1 MGIAKEPLFHRIYR
15 WDRANAQYD
24 VEHLKRVEAVER
36 ALPPGVWVTGSP
48 YRGVGLPDCVHQGQ
62 TTAIQVV
69 ERLKEPAKERA
80 VNIAESER
88 LWADAKR
95 LMPGGV
101 NSPVRAFGAVGG
113 TPRFIE
119 RGEGAYLYDVDGNR
133 YLDYVLSWGPLVL
146 GHAHPRV
153 VEALESAVRRG
164 TSYGAPTPLEV
175 ELAQVIIDQIPSIEL
190 LRLVNSG
197 TEATMS
203 AIRLAR
209 AFTGRDKIVK
219 FAGGYHGHADAF
231 LVQAGSGVSTFGLP
245 DSPGVTA
252 AATSDTLTCAFN
264 DLAALEDLFG
274 SFPGQIAAVIA
285 EPLMANMG
293 FIMPRPGFLAGI
305 QELCRKSGA
314 LFILDEVITGFR
326 LGLEGAQGALG
337 IGARSD
343 LPGQGDRR
351 RASPG
356 GLRRQAGHHGDGGPG
371 RSRVPGGHALRQS
384 SRHHRRSGDHQDP
397 ARARHLRG
405 HRDDRP
411 RIGGRHRQARGR
423 RGDPHPDRAVRH
435 HLRVLLPQEAGAE
448 IADAASAKLH
458 ADTERYAKFFHLML
472 EQGVYFAPSQFE
484 VAFTSAAHGEGE
496 VEATLRAMETAFGR
510 LAAS

>member
-1 MGIAKEPLFHRIYR
+1 
-15 WDRANAQYD
+15 
-24 VEHLKRVEAVER
+24 
-36 ALPPGVWVTGSP
+36 
-48 YRGVGLPDCVHQGQ
+48 
-62 TTAIQVV
+62 
-69 ERLKEPAKERA
+69 
-80 VNIAESER
+80 VNIEGSER

-153 VEALESAVRRG
+153 VEALERAVRRG

-175 ELAQVIIDQIPSIEL
+175 ELAQLITDVMPAIES
-190 LRLVNSG
+190 LRLVSSG

-203 AIRLAR
+203 AVRLAR
-209 AFTGRDKIVK
+209 AFTSRDKVIK

-264 DLAALEDLFG
+264 DLSALEELFG
-274 SFPGQIAAVIA
+274 SFPDQIAAVIV

-326 LGLEGAQGALG
+326 LAIEGAQGAWGLEPDLTCLGKVIGGGLPLGAYGGKRAIMQMVAPAGPVYQAGTLSGNPLATTAGLATLKTLLEPGTFAAIEATARELAAG
-337 IGARSD
+337 IGKLAND
-343 LPGQGDRR
+343 AGVPMQVGQSGTIF
-351 RASPG
+351 G
-356 GLRRQAGHHGDGGPG
+356 FYFLKKAGT
-371 RSRVPGGHALRQS
+371 Q
-384 SRHHRRSGDHQDP
+384 
-397 ARARHLRG
+397 
-405 HRDDRP
+405 
-411 RIGGRHRQARGR
+411 I
-423 RGDPHPDRAVRH
+423 
-435 HLRVLLPQEAGAE
+435 E
-448 IADAASAKLH
+448 DAASAKLY
-458 ADTERYAKFFHLML
+458 ADPERYAKFFHLML

-484 VAFTSAAHGEGE
+484 VAFTSAAHGEAE
-496 VEATLRAMETAFGR
+496 VETTLRALQVG
-510 LAAS
+510 LSKAALSEALLGMQP

>member
-1 MGIAKEPLFHRIYR
+1 MNI
-15 WDRANAQYD
+15 
-24 VEHLKRVEAVER
+24 
-36 ALPPGVWVTGSP
+36 TG
-48 YRGVGLPDCVHQGQ
+48 
-62 TTAIQVV
+62 
-69 ERLKEPAKERA
+69 
-80 VNIAESER
+80 SER

-119 RGEGAYLYDVDGNR
+119 RGAGPYLIDVDGNR
-133 YLDYVLSWGPLVL
+133 YVDYVLSWGPLVL

-153 VEALESAVRRG
+153 VDALEEAVRRG

-175 ELAQVIIDQIPSIEL
+175 ELAQTVVDVMPSIEV

-203 AIRLAR
+203 AVRLAR
-209 AFTGRDKIVK
+209 AFTGRDKIIK

-252 AATSDTLTCAFN
+252 AAASDTLTCAFN
-264 DLAALEDLFG
+264 DRGALEDLFS
-274 SFPGQIAAVIA
+274 SFPGQIAAVIV

-305 QELCRKSGA
+305 QELCRTSGA

-326 LGLEGAQGALG
+326 LGIDGAQGAWGLEPDLTCLGKVIGGGLPLGAYGGRRAIMDMVAPAGPVYQAGTLSGNPLATTAGLATLRTLLEPGAFTAIETTANALAVG
-337 IGARSD
+337 IGRLAD
-343 LPGQGDRR
+343 DAGIPIQIG
-351 RASPG
+351 
-356 GLRRQAGHHGDGGPG
+356 QAGTIFGFYF
-371 RSRVPGGHALRQS
+371 LK
-384 SRHHRRSGDHQDP
+384 
-397 ARARHLRG
+397 
-405 HRDDRP
+405 
-411 RIGGRHRQARGR
+411 
-423 RGDPHPDRAVRH
+423 
-435 HLRVLLPQEAGAE
+435 EAGTE
-448 IADAASAKLH
+448 ITDAASAKLH
-458 ADTERYAKFFHLML
+458 AHTERYAKFFHLML

-484 VAFTSAAHGEGE
+484 VAFASAAHGENE
-496 VEATLRAMETAFGR
+496 VEATLTAAAAAFGR
-510 LAAS
+510 LAAA

>member
-1 MGIAKEPLFHRIYR
+1 
-15 WDRANAQYD
+15 
-24 VEHLKRVEAVER
+24 
-36 ALPPGVWVTGSP
+36 
-48 YRGVGLPDCVHQGQ
+48 
-62 TTAIQVV
+62 
-69 ERLKEPAKERA
+69 
-80 VNIAESER
+80 VNIAGSER

-101 NSPVRAFGAVGG
+101 NSPVRAFGGVGG

-119 RGEGAYLYDVDGNR
+119 RGEGAYLCDVDGNR
-133 YLDYVLSWGPLVL
+133 YVDYVLSWGPLIL

-153 VEALESAVRRG
+153 VEALERAVRRG

-175 ELAQVIIDQIPSIEL
+175 ELAQIIIDLIPSIEL

-209 AFTGRDKIVK
+209 AFTGQDKIIK

-264 DLAALEDLFG
+264 DLRALEDLFG

-326 LGLEGAQGALG
+326 LGIGGAQGVWGLEPDLTCLG
-337 IGARSD
+337 KVIG
-343 LPGQGDRR
+343 
-351 RASPG
+351 G
-356 GLRRQAGHHGDGGPG
+356 GLPLGAYGGKRAIMEMVAPAGPVYQAGTLSGNPLATTAGLATLKTLLEPG
-371 RSRVPGGHALRQS
+371 TFADIEAAASEVAAGIEKLADDAGVPVQ
-384 SRHHRRSGDHQDP
+384 
-397 ARARHLRG
+397 
-405 HRDDRP
+405 
-411 RIGGRHRQARGR
+411 IGQCGTIFGFYFLKDA
-423 RGDPHPDRAVRH
+423 
-435 HLRVLLPQEAGAE
+435 EAE
-448 IADAASAKLH
+448 IGDAASAKLH
-458 ADTERYAKFFHLML
+458 ADTERYSEFFRLML
-472 EQGVYFAPSQFE
+472 DQGVYFAPSQFE
-484 VAFTSAAHGEGE
+484 VAFTSAAHAEGE
-496 VEATLRAMETAFGR
+496 VEATLRAVEASFCR
-510 LAAS
+510 LTGT

>member
-1 MGIAKEPLFHRIYR
+1 M
-15 WDRANAQYD
+15 
-24 VEHLKRVEAVER
+24 
-36 ALPPGVWVTGSP
+36 
-48 YRGVGLPDCVHQGQ
+48 
-62 TTAIQVV
+62 
-69 ERLKEPAKERA
+69 
-80 VNIAESER
+80 NISESER
-88 LWADAKR
+88 LWADAKG

-113 TPRFIE
+113 TPRFIQ

-133 YLDYVLSWGPLVL
+133 YLDYVLSWGPLIL

-153 VEALESAVRRG
+153 VEALEFAVRQG

-175 ELAQVIIDQIPSIEL
+175 ELAQVIIDLVPSIEL

-209 AFTGRDKIVK
+209 AFTGRDKVIK

-264 DLAALEDLFG
+264 DLGALEGLFA
-274 SFPGQIAAVIA
+274 SFPGKIAAVIV

-326 LGLEGAQGALG
+326 LGIGGAQGAWGLEPDLTCLGKVIGGGLPLGAYGGKRAIMEMVAPAGPVYQAGTLSGNPLATTAGLATIKTLVEPGAFVAIETSARELAAG
-337 IGARSD
+337 IGRLAED
-343 LPGQGDRR
+343 AGVPIQIGQ
-351 RASPG
+351 
-356 GLRRQAGHHGDGGPG
+356 
-371 RSRVPGGHALRQS
+371 
-384 SRHHRRSGDHQDP
+384 
-397 ARARHLRG
+397 
-405 HRDDRP
+405 
-411 RIGGRHRQARGR
+411 IGTIFGFYF
-423 RGDPHPDRAVRH
+423 
-435 HLRVLLPQEAGAE
+435 LKEAGAE
-448 IADAASAKLH
+448 IGDAASAKLH
-458 ADTERYAKFFHLML
+458 AHTERYAKFFHLML
-472 EQGVYFAPSQFE
+472 EQGIYFAPSQFE
-484 VAFTSAAHGEGE
+484 VAFTSAAHGANE
-496 VEATLRAMETAFGR
+496 VGSTLRAMEESFRR
-510 LAAS
+510 LAGPQH

>member
-1 MGIAKEPLFHRIYR
+1 M
-15 WDRANAQYD
+15 N
-24 VEHLKRVEAVER
+24 
-36 ALPPGVWVTGSP
+36 T
-48 YRGVGLPDCVHQGQ
+48 
-62 TTAIQVV
+62 
-69 ERLKEPAKERA
+69 
-80 VNIAESER
+80 AESER

-133 YLDYVLSWGPLVL
+133 YLDYVLSWGPLIL

-153 VEALESAVRRG
+153 VEALEQAVRRG

-175 ELAQVIIDQIPSIEL
+175 ELAQVIIDQFPAIES

-209 AFTGRDKIVK
+209 AFTGRDKIIK

-264 DLAALEDLFG
+264 DPEALAALFD
-274 SFPGQIAAVIA
+274 SFPGQIAAVIT

-305 QELCRKSGA
+305 QELCQKSGA

-326 LGLEGAQGALG
+326 LGIEGAQGVWGLEPDLTCLGKVIGGGLPLGAYGGKRAIMEMVAPAGPVYQAGTLSGNPLATTAGLATLKTLLEPGTFAAIETTARELAAG
-337 IGARSD
+337 IGELAD
-343 LPGQGDRR
+343 DAGVPIQIGQYGTIF
-351 RASPG
+351 G
-356 GLRRQAGHHGDGGPG
+356 FYFLK
-371 RSRVPGGHALRQS
+371 
-384 SRHHRRSGDHQDP
+384 
-397 ARARHLRG
+397 
-405 HRDDRP
+405 
-411 RIGGRHRQARGR
+411 
-423 RGDPHPDRAVRH
+423 
-435 HLRVLLPQEAGAE
+435 EAGAE
-448 IADAASAKLH
+448 IGDAASAKLH
-458 ADTERYAKFFHLML
+458 ADTKRYAKFFHLML
-472 EQGVYFAPSQFE
+472 EQGIYFAPSQFE
-484 VAFTSAAHGEGE
+484 VAFASAAHGASE
-496 VEATLRAMETAFGR
+496 VEATLRAVEAGFR
-510 LAAS
+510 QLAAK

>member
-1 MGIAKEPLFHRIYR
+1 
-15 WDRANAQYD
+15 
-24 VEHLKRVEAVER
+24 
-36 ALPPGVWVTGSP
+36 
-48 YRGVGLPDCVHQGQ
+48 
-62 TTAIQVV
+62 
-69 ERLKEPAKERA
+69 
-80 VNIAESER
+80 VNIEGSER
-88 LWADAKR
+88 LWADAKS

-133 YLDYVLSWGPLVL
+133 YLDYVLSWGPLIL

-153 VEALESAVRRG
+153 VEALEHAVRQG

-175 ELAQVIIDQIPSIEL
+175 ELAQVITGLIPSIEM
-190 LRLVNSG
+190 LRLVSSG

-209 AFTGRDKIVK
+209 AFTGRDKVVK

-264 DLAALEDLFG
+264 DLAALEHLFG
-274 SFPGQIAAVIA
+274 SFPGQIAAVIV

-305 QELCRKSGA
+305 QELCRQSGA
-314 LFILDEVITGFR
+314 LFVLDEVITGFR
-326 LGLEGAQGALG
+326 LGIGGAQGVWGLEPDLTCLG
-337 IGARSD
+337 KVIG
-343 LPGQGDRR
+343 
-351 RASPG
+351 G
-356 GLRRQAGHHGDGGPG
+356 GLPLGAYGGKRAIMEMVAPAGPVYQAGTLSGNPLATTAGLATLKTLLEPSVFAAIESTAAELAAGIRKLADDAGIPIQIG
-371 RSRVPGGHALRQS
+371 QS
-384 SRHHRRSGDHQDP
+384 GTVFGFYF
-397 ARARHLRG
+397 LK
-405 HRDDRP
+405 
-411 RIGGRHRQARGR
+411 
-423 RGDPHPDRAVRH
+423 
-435 HLRVLLPQEAGAE
+435 ETGAE
-448 IADAASAKLH
+448 IGDAASAKLH
-458 ADTERYAKFFHLML
+458 ADTKRYSKFFHLML
-472 EQGVYFAPSQFE
+472 ERGVYFAPSQFE

-496 VEATLRAMETAFGR
+496 VEATLQAVEAGFCQ
-510 LAAS
+510 LAGT